1 MADEASTISTP
12 TPAAAAPAAPA
23 ETPSIVVPEGPITTL
38 EERTDIVDK
47 RGPLFG
53 DEKKF
58 SEAEL
63 TGEEGADDTP
73 AASAPGAK
81 EAVAPPPKGEAGK
94 DLTAQEKEAAEK
106 QGPEKTA
113 AEKAAEE
120 AGKATDP
127 VVKATEGIRR
137 ELTQERTQR
146 RTLQQQLDDAQR
158 TIAALQVAPVAPV
171 AEDPMAKFKDFKEL
185 SDDEYKALV
194 GTDYA
199 EAQLYLKNLA
209 DFREAKRTAEDQTT
223 RQNVAAQVME
233 RNVATIINGSREVME
248 KEVPGLFDPDSDVQE
263 KLIGFARDNGMDV
276 DLLAAITD
284 PGAVLTERNAK
295 AGKFLGR
302 GAVATLRFL
311 NNVYQA
317 EQRIRAELTE
327 QITND
332 VLTKFKIDAG
342 VYKSLGDHPSAPTPP
357 VDSGQHIGE
366 DELRNM
372 SEADRQRHLGG

>member
-1 MADEASTISTP
+1 MADEASNTSIP

-23 ETPSIVVPEGPITTL
+23 ETPSIVIPEGPVTTL

-73 AASAPGAK
+73 AAPAKPAEPGAK
-81 EAVAPPPKGEAGK
+81 EDAVTSPPKGADGK
-94 DLTAQEKEAAEK
+94 DLTAQEKEAA
-106 QGPEKTA
+106 A
-113 AEKAAEE
+113 AAEE
-120 AGKATDP
+120 AGKAADP

-137 ELTQERTQR
+137 ELTTERAQR
-146 RTLQQQLDDAQR
+146 RALEQQLDDAQR
-158 TIAALQVAPVAPV
+158 TIAAIQQTPAQPAG
-171 AEDPMAKFKDFKEL
+171 EDPMAKFKDFKEL
-185 SDDEYKALV
+185 SDEEFAEKV
-194 GTDYA
+194 STDYA
-199 EAQLYLKNLA
+199 AAQIYLKELA
-209 DFREAKRTAEDQTT
+209 DFREAKRTATDQEKQQKA
-223 RQNVAAQVME
+223 RAQYAE
-233 RNVATIINGSREVME
+233 RNMATIINGSREVME
-248 KEVPGLFDPDSDVQE
+248 KEVPGLFDPNSDVQQ

-276 DLLAAITD
+276 DLLAALTD
-284 PGAVLTERNAK
+284 PGSVLTEREAK
-295 AGKFLGR
+295 TGKFLGR

-317 EQRIRAELTE
+317 EQRIRTELTE

-357 VDSGQHIGE
+357 VDDGQHIGE
-366 DELRNM
+366 DEYRKL
-372 SEADRQRHLGG
+372 SEADKQRALGG